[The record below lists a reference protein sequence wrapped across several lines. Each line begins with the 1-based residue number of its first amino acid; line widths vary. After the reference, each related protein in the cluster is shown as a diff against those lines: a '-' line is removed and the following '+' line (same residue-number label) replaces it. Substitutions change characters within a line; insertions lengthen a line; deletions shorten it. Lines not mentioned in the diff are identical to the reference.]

1 VTAGV
6 TLVVVPT
13 TRPRYTITDTGAV
26 AEMLDLAQARW
37 PEADRK
43 DLLLRLARAGG
54 DVIAREL
61 DDRELAVRGERQR
74 VAMGELSELVDA
86 GVLLSDAAWR

>member
-1 VTAGV
+1 
-6 TLVVVPT
+6 VPT

-26 AEMLDLAQARW
+26 AEMLDLAHERW

-43 DLLLRLARAGG
+43 ELLLRLTRAGR
-54 DVIAREL
+54 DVVAREL
-61 DDRELAVRGERQR
+61 VERESAVRGERQR
-74 VAMGELSELVDA
+74 AAMRELSALVDA